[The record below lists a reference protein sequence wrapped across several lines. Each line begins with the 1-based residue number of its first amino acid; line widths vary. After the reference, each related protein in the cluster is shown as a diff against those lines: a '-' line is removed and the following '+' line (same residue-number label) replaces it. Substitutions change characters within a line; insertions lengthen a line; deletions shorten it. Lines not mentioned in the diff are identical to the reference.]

1 MSKTKKLSTGVTIS
15 HKKNKHGVTVIN
27 VNKTKTANKIIAT
40 ITGLLFGLAIAGITG
55 FLIRFLFSLEL
66 FLILVLSPVFCGML
80 YLITIMLYNSPN
92 ILKDIYY
99 ENR

>member
-1 MSKTKKLSTGVTIS
+1 MSKTKRLSTGVTVS
-15 HKKNKHGVTVIN
+15 HRKNKHGVTVIT
-27 VNKTKTANKIIAT
+27 VKKTKTANKFIAT

-55 FLIRFLFSLEL
+55 FLIRLLFSLEL
-66 FLILVLSPVFCGML
+66 FLIIVLSPVFCGML
-80 YLITIMLYNSPN
+80 YLITIMLYNSPK